1 MNQHTQDKEIATNN
15 FKALVSTRL
24 KKESSPRF
32 GFFLFVLRLYVI
44 YIYIF
49 ITKQHTL
56 FQLHSLIS
64 QLFQGYFVPKSPLD
78 AVAKNAE

>member
-44 YIYIF
+44 YIYIY
-49 ITKQHTL
+49 L
-56 FQLHSLIS
+56 SLNNI
-64 QLFQGYFVPKSPLD
+64 LYFNCTV
-78 AVAKNAE
+78 